1 MKRARRLS
9 RLRRRRCQLID
20 ELSQRV
26 STERGASNRRQTRQ
40 IHFMLAFG
48 MRVDPIPPPSTHD
61 VCIGVELRVLKRRKR
76 RRPRRA
82 RVLRGHI
89 DIRTEHSGPQ
99 LFERYAFIRG
109 VLVERD
115 DEIATQ
121 DGDDEFVA
129 NLSDDSSIR

>member
-1 MKRARRLS
+1 M
-9 RLRRRRCQLID
+9 
-20 ELSQRV
+20 
-26 STERGASNRRQTRQ
+26 
-40 IHFMLAFG
+40 HFMLAFG

-61 VCIGVELRVLKRRKR
+61 VCVGVKLRVLKRRKR

-89 DIRTEHSGPQ
+89 RAHQHARPQ
-99 LFERYAFIRG
+99 FFERYALIRG